1 MFSLHSWTEW
11 TLFWFPTSE
20 ESRAVANELE
30 KVVGEETCLTPY
42 VCPLA
47 FNVVT
52 ETACGV
58 KIDRDQEGDNQYRS
72 NINKAGE
79 LMMNRLVR
87 PWLYNDFVYRI
98 LGYEAKTNKVMAS
111 NNSII
116 TDIVRK
122 RRVMFDLT
130 KNKEP
135 DARDDADENNV

>member
-1 MFSLHSWTEW
+1 
-11 TLFWFPTSE
+11 
-20 ESRAVANELE
+20 VANELE

-58 KIDRDQEGDNQYRS
+58 KIDRDDNQYRS

-87 PWLYNDFVYRI
+87 PWLYSDFIYRI
-98 LGYEAKTNKVMAS
+98 LGYEAHVNKVMAP

-116 TDIVRK
+116 TDIVNK
-122 RRVMFDLT
+122 RRSMFDVN
-130 KNKEP
+130 KNMMP
-135 DARDDADENNV
+135 DANVNDADDENNV